1 MSLDEND
8 PDGLH
13 ELKSND
19 LPIEF
24 VDEDEDDDEFG
35 IMSLDENDPDGL
47 HDDDDDDDSD
57 DEYYKI

>member
-1 MSLDEND
+1 
-8 PDGLH
+8 LH

-19 LPIEF
+19 LLFEV

-35 IMSLDENDPDGL
+35 IRSLDENDPDGL
-47 HDDDDDDDSD
+47 QNDDDDDDSD